1 MQHHETVPLVSVQ
14 RGRGAWLYDHDGNRY
29 LDAISSW
36 WVNLF
41 GHANPRIN
49 DALKHQLDTL
59 EHAMLAGFTH
69 EPVVVLSEK
78 LSALTDGELG
88 HCFYASDGA
97 SAVEIALKMS
107 FHSWRNQGHSSK
119 QEFVCLKGGYHGE
132 TVGAL
137 GVTDVPIFRDAYD
150 ALLRPAHTIMSPDA
164 RQSVVGESADQVA
177 LRAAGELETLLRARA
192 ANISAVIIEPLVQC
206 AGGMAMHSAVYV
218 QEVRRLC
225 TAFNVHL
232 IADEIAVGCGRTGR
246 FFACQHASVWPD
258 FLCLSKGISG
268 GYLPLSLVMTRND
281 VYDSFYSDSMARGFL
296 HSHSYTGNPLACRAA
311 LATLEIFEQDD
322 VLAQNQVLAKRLS
335 HGLAPLAIHSQVRH
349 FRQQGMI
356 WAFDAQVED
365 PQLAA
370 TFSRRFFASALKHE
384 LLLRPIGTTV
394 YVMPPYVLS
403 DADTDLL
410 AERLQNVFD
419 EVMGE

>member
-1 MQHHETVPLVSVQ
+1 
-14 RGRGAWLYDHDGNRY
+14 
-29 LDAISSW
+29 
-36 WVNLF
+36 
-41 GHANPRIN
+41 
-49 DALKHQLDTL
+49 
-59 EHAMLAGFTH
+59 
-69 EPVVVLSEK
+69 
-78 LSALTDGELG
+78 
-88 HCFYASDGA
+88 
-97 SAVEIALKMS
+97 
-107 FHSWRNQGHSSK
+107 
-119 QEFVCLKGGYHGE
+119 
-132 TVGAL
+132 
-137 GVTDVPIFRDAYD
+137 
-150 ALLRPAHTIMSPDA
+150 
-164 RQSVVGESADQVA
+164 
-177 LRAAGELETLLRARA
+177 
-192 ANISAVIIEPLVQC
+192 
-206 AGGMAMHSAVYV
+206 MAMHSAVYV

-246 FFACQHASVWPD
+246 FFACQHAGVWPD

-403 DADTDLL
+403 DADADLL
-410 AERLQNVFD
+410 AERLQTVFD

>member
-1 MQHHETVPLVSVQ
+1 
-14 RGRGAWLYDHDGNRY
+14 
-29 LDAISSW
+29 
-36 WVNLF
+36 
-41 GHANPRIN
+41 
-49 DALKHQLDTL
+49 
-59 EHAMLAGFTH
+59 
-69 EPVVVLSEK
+69 
-78 LSALTDGELG
+78 
-88 HCFYASDGA
+88 
-97 SAVEIALKMS
+97 
-107 FHSWRNQGHSSK
+107 
-119 QEFVCLKGGYHGE
+119 
-132 TVGAL
+132 
-137 GVTDVPIFRDAYD
+137 
-150 ALLRPAHTIMSPDA
+150 
-164 RQSVVGESADQVA
+164 
-177 LRAAGELETLLRARA
+177 
-192 ANISAVIIEPLVQC
+192 VIIEPLVQC

-232 IADEIAVGCGRTGR
+232 IADEIAVGCGRTGH
-246 FFACQHASVWPD
+246 FFACQHADVWPD

-268 GYLPLSLVMTRND
+268 GYLPLSLVMTRKD

-311 LATLEIFEQDD
+311 LATLEIFEQDN

-335 HGLAPLAIHSQVRH
+335 DGLAPLATYSQVRH

-410 AERLQNVFD
+410 AERLQTVFD

>member
-1 MQHHETVPLVSVQ
+1 ML
-14 RGRGAWLYDHDGNRY
+14 GA
-29 LDAISSW
+29 
-36 WVNLF
+36 
-41 GHANPRIN
+41 
-49 DALKHQLDTL
+49 
-59 EHAMLAGFTH
+59 
-69 EPVVVLSEK
+69 
-78 LSALTDGELG
+78 LG
-88 HCFYASDGA
+88 HCFYASDGS

-107 FHSWRNQGHSSK
+107 FHSWRNQGLGSK

-150 ALLRPAHTIMSPDA
+150 ALLKPAHTLMSPDA
-164 RQSVVGESADQVA
+164 RQSIGGESADQVA
-177 LRAAGELETLLRARA
+177 LRAAKELETLLQARA
-192 ANISAVIIEPLVQC
+192 AHISAVIIEPLVQC
-206 AGGMAMHSAVYV
+206 AGGMAMHSPVYI

-225 TAFNVHL
+225 TAFNVHF

-246 FFACQHASVWPD
+246 FFACQHAGVWPD

-281 VYDSFYSDSMARGFL
+281 VYASFYSDSIARGFL

-322 VLAQNQVLAKRLS
+322 VLAQNRVLAKRLS
-335 HGLAPLAIHSQVRH
+335 DGLAPLAAHSKVNH

-356 WAFDAQVED
+356 LAFDAMVED
-365 PQLAA
+365 TKLAA

-384 LLLRPIGTTV
+384 LLVRPIGTTV

-403 DADTDLL
+403 DSDTGFL
-410 AERLQNVFD
+410 AERLQTVFD
-419 EVMGE
+419 EVISA

>member
-1 MQHHETVPLVSVQ
+1 MQHHESVPLVAVHHGS
-14 RGRGAWLYDHDGNRY
+14 GAWLFDHEGNRY

-49 DALKHQLDTL
+49 AAIKHQLDTL

-69 EPVVVLSEK
+69 EPVVALSEK
-78 LSALTDGELG
+78 LSALTGGVLG

-107 FHSWRNQGHSSK
+107 FHSWRNQGLGDK
-119 QEFVCLKGGYHGE
+119 KEFVCLKGGYHGE

-137 GVTDVPIFRDAYD
+137 AVTDVPVFRA
-150 ALLRPAHTIMSPDA
+150 DA
-164 RQSVVGESADQVA
+164 RQAQDGENADLVA
-177 LRAAGELETLLRARA
+177 LRAVHALEKLLQERA
-192 ANISAVIIEPLVQC
+192 AHISAVIIEPLVQC
-206 AGGMAMHSAVYV
+206 AGGMAMHSPLYV

-232 IADEIAVGCGRTGR
+232 IADEIAEGCGRTGK
-246 FFACQHASVWPD
+246 FFACEHANLWPD

-268 GYLPLSLVMTRND
+268 GYLPLSLVITREAI
-281 VYDSFYSDSMARGFL
+281 YQSFYSDSLARGFL

-311 LATLEIFEQDD
+311 LATLEIFDEDN
-322 VLAQNQVLAKRLS
+322 VLVQNRERAAQLNGALAS
-335 HGLAPLAIHSQVRH
+335 FAVHSQVKH

-356 WAFDAQVED
+356 WAFDAQVDD
-365 PQLAA
+365 PHLAA
-370 TFSRRFFASALKHE
+370 TFSRRFFSCALKHE
-384 LLLRPIGTTV
+384 LLVRPIGTSV
-394 YVMPPYVLS
+394 YLMPPYVLS
-403 DADTDLL
+403 DADINLL
-410 AERLQNVFD
+410 AERLQSVFH
-419 EVMGE
+419 EVMSP